1 MGQRER
7 QKRYFEFLGGG
18 RRGKEEKVREDST
31 YKKRMRKSLK
41 NSCVLILNWDLGERE
56 QS

>member
-18 RRGKEEKVREDST
+18 RRGKEGKVREDST
-31 YKKRMRKSLK
+31 YKKTHEEKS
-41 NSCVLILNWDLGERE
+41 
-56 QS
+56 